1 MTKILIADDDQAI
14 REMLRMMLETFNYE
28 VMLVNDG
35 KEALDVIQ
43 ASQDRLIVMLD
54 LFMPRLDGRQ
64 ILRAIASDAT
74 LSAQHTYILLTANHN
89 LSLSEYN
96 DAPFHLTLLTK
107 PFAMDDLLH
116 IVDEA
121 AQRLRIPQH
130 AVTHCK

>member
-1 MTKILIADDDQAI
+1 MTKILVADDDQAI

-28 VMLVNDG
+28 VILAQDG
-35 KEALDVIQ
+35 KEALEIIQ
-43 ASQDRLIVMLD
+43 ASQDHLIVMLD

-64 ILRAIASDAT
+64 ILRTISLEAT
-74 LSAQHTYILLTANHN
+74 LATQHTYILLTANHN

-96 DAPFHLTLLTK
+96 DAPFHITLLTK

-130 AVTHCK
+130 AVTPCK